1 MTRIL
6 RYAFLMIVLA
16 LATETASAQVAT
28 GTPPFGTFGGGP
40 EVINLANLNAHFTMP
55 VFHKAGRGL
64 PFNFDLTYD
73 TSIWFPVTSGS
84 TTSWTSASNWGLSP
98 TTPVGYVTASVDRV
112 PCNGNETRFLCG
124 FFLTGH
130 ISIVLERGT
139 QTPR

>member
-16 LATETASAQVAT
+16 LSAETASAQVAT

-73 TSIWFPVTSGS
+73 TSIWFPVTY
-84 TTSWTSASNWGLSP
+84 P
-98 TTPVGYVTASVDRV
+98 TGIELGTV
-112 PCNGNETRFLCG
+112 PDDA
-124 FFLTGH
+124 
-130 ISIVLERGT
+130 RGV
-139 QTPR
+139 RYR